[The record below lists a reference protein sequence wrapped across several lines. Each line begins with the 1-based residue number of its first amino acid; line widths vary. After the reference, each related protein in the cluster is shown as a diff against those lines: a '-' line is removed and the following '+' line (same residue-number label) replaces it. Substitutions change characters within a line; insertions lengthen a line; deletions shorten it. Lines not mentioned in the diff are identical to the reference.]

1 MEFDADKSGSI
12 DATELGAAM
21 TRMGQPKTEQE
32 IQDLIMQVTYLCSP
46 LERRGNNLKGFEDFC
61 LKAATVIWPRLSLMR
76 AILAR

>member
-32 IQDLIMQVTYLCSP
+32 IQDLIMQVPYLP
-46 LERRGNNLKGFEDFC
+46 PPFERRGNNLKGFKDFY
-61 LKAATVIWPRLSLMR
+61 LKAANIIWP
-76 AILAR
+76 